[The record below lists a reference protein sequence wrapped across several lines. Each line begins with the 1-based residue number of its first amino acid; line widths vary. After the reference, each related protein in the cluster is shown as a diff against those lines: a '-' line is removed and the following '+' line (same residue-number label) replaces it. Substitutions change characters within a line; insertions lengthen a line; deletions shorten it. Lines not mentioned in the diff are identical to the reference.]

1 MCGICGKLYFDSARQ
16 VDGSLISSMSSVL
29 QHRGPDDHGI
39 YVAGPVGLGHQRLSI
54 IDTSAAG
61 HQPMS
66 NEDGSVWIVF
76 NGEIYNFAELRGE
89 LEKRGHHFA
98 SHTDT
103 ETILHLYEEEDIRC
117 LQKLRGMFAFAVWD
131 IRKQRLFLARD
142 RVGKKPLVYTVSD
155 GAFIFASELKAL
167 LQDPAVPAPVNYE
180 AIHHYLTY
188 QYVPSP
194 CTIFQGMYKLPPAH
208 YLTVERGKVAS
219 TRYWHLSYADKLQ
232 LPHVRD
238 YAEQFMEVFTE
249 AVSIRLRSDVPLG
262 AFLSGGLDSS
272 ATVAVMS
279 RLTNRPVKT
288 FSIGFDEPE
297 YNETNY
303 AALVAKTFQTEHTE
317 FIVRPDALSI
327 LPKLVWHYNEP
338 FADSSAIPTYY
349 VSKLTREH
357 VTVALNG
364 DGGDESFAG
373 YERYIADKLAGYY
386 EKLPAFIREK
396 IIRRS
401 LSLLPHQE
409 DRRRLLR
416 RLKRFVNGIADNA
429 ERRYVRWVCAFDNE
443 MKNDLY
449 TPAFGEK
456 MAPVDSVDLVV
467 NWYAQ
472 ADAEDFL
479 DKTLYVDV
487 MSYLPDDLLVKVDIA
502 SMANSLEA
510 RSPFLDHRL
519 MEFAAS
525 LPPKF
530 KLKGL
535 QSKYLLKLA
544 FSSVLPREVLGR
556 RKMGFGV
563 PIDRWLRNEL
573 RELTYDILLEN
584 RAIQRGLFRKDAVQL
599 LIDEHMAKR
608 ADHSYRIWA
617 LLFLELWHRM
627 FIDKTAVPGI

>member
-1 MCGICGKLYFDSARQ
+1 MCGICGKIYFDSARQ
-16 VDGSLISSMSSVL
+16 VDGAVISSMSSVL
-29 QHRGPDDHGI
+29 QHRGPDDHGVF
-39 YVAGPVGLGHQRLSI
+39 VAGPIGLGHRRLSI
-54 IDTSAAG
+54 IDTSTSG

-66 NEDGSVWIVF
+66 NEDGSIWIVF
-76 NGEIYNFAELRGE
+76 NGEVYNFAELRRE
-89 LEKRGHHFA
+89 LERKGHRFT

-103 ETILHLYEEEDIRC
+103 ETIIHLYEEEDTNC
-117 LQKLRGMFAFAVWD
+117 LHKLRGMFAFALWD
-131 IRKQRLFLARD
+131 GRKQRLFIARD
-142 RVGKKPLVYTVSD
+142 RVGKKPLIYTVSD
-155 GAFIFASELKAL
+155 GALIFASEIKSLLK
-167 LQDPAVPAPVNYE
+167 DPSVPTPVNYE

-194 CTIFQGMYKLPPAH
+194 WTIFQGMYKLPPAH
-208 YLTVERGKVAS
+208 YLTVERGEIVSK
-219 TRYWHLSYADKLQ
+219 RYWQLSYNAKLQ
-232 LPHVRD
+232 LPHLND
-238 YAEQFMEVFTE
+238 YTEHFMEVFTE
-249 AVSIRLRSDVPLG
+249 AVNIRLRSDVPLG

-272 ATVAVMS
+272 AIVAVMS

-303 AALVAKTFQTEHTE
+303 AALVAKKFQTEHTE
-317 FIVRPDALSI
+317 FIVRPDALGI

-386 EKLPAFIREK
+386 EKLPVFIREK
-396 IIRRS
+396 IIRSS

-409 DRRRLLR
+409 DRRSFLR

-443 MKNDLY
+443 MKKDLY
-449 TPAFGEK
+449 TPAFGET
-456 MAPVDSVDLVV
+456 MASSDSVDLVV

-472 ADAEDFL
+472 SDAAGFL
-479 DKTLYVDV
+479 DKTLFVDV

-525 LPPKF
+525 LPPEL
-530 KLKGL
+530 KLNGL
-535 QSKYLLKLA
+535 QSKYLLKQA
-544 FSSVLPREVLGR
+544 FSPLLPREILTRG
-556 RKMGFGV
+556 KMGFGV
-563 PIDRWLRNEL
+563 PLDRWLRSEL
-573 RELTYDILLEN
+573 KDLIYDILLEN
-584 RAIQRGLFRKDAVQL
+584 RTIERGLFRREAVQL
-599 LIDEHMAKR
+599 LLDEHIAKR
-608 ADHSYRIWA
+608 ADNSYRIWT
-617 LLFLELWHRM
+617 LLFLELWYRM
-627 FIDKTAVPGI
+627 FVDQTRVLGI

>member
-16 VDGSLISSMSSVL
+16 VDSSLISSMSSVL
-29 QHRGPDDHGI
+29 QHRGPDDHGM

-76 NGEIYNFAELRGE
+76 NGEIYNFAELRRE
-89 LEKRGHHFA
+89 LEKKGHHFA

-117 LQKLRGMFAFAVWD
+117 LQKLRGMFAFAIWD
-131 IRKQRLFLARD
+131 TRKQRLFMARD

-219 TRYWHLSYADKLQ
+219 KRYWHLSYADKLQ

-396 IIRRS
+396 VIRAS

-416 RLKRFVNGIADNA
+416 RLKRFVNGIADKA

-443 MKNDLY
+443 MKKDLY

-525 LPPKF
+525 LPPKL

-535 QSKYLLKLA
+535 QSKYILKQA
-544 FSSVLPREVLGR
+544 FSSVLSREVLGR

-584 RAIQRGLFRKDAVQL
+584 RTIQRGLFRKDAVQL

-608 ADHSYRIWA
+608 ADHSYRIWT

>member
-16 VDGSLISSMSSVL
+16 VDSSLISSMSSVL

-89 LEKRGHHFA
+89 LKKKGHHFA

-117 LQKLRGMFAFAVWD
+117 LQKLRGMFAFAIWD
-131 IRKQRLFLARD
+131 MRKQRLFMARD

-208 YLTVERGKVAS
+208 YLTVERGKVTS
-219 TRYWHLSYADKLQ
+219 ERYWHLSYADKLR
-232 LPHVRD
+232 LPRVSD

-288 FSIGFDEPE
+288 FSIGFDVPE

-386 EKLPAFIREK
+386 EKLPVFFREK
-396 IIRRS
+396 IIRTS

-416 RLKRFVNGIADNA
+416 RLKRFVNGIADKA

-443 MKNDLY
+443 MKKELY

-456 MAPVDSVDLVV
+456 TAPVDSVDLVV

-525 LPPKF
+525 LPPKL

-535 QSKYLLKLA
+535 QSKYILKQA
-544 FSSVLPREVLGR
+544 FSSVLSREVLGR

-573 RELTYDILLEN
+573 KDLTYDILLEN
-584 RAIQRGLFRKDAVQL
+584 RAVQRGLFRKDAVQL

-608 ADHSYRIWA
+608 ADHSYRIWT
-617 LLFLELWHRM
+617 LLFLELWYRM